1 MTAGTTTPVQR
12 SQSGL
17 LLPAALLVGLL
28 ALLGWQAG
36 ALRLPAAD
44 GMAPVPQTVRIAPRP
59 YAYRAVGSFLSD
71 GAVVDGPL
79 IEVATPA
86 PLELMTYQVSV
97 GEYARCVAAAACRPA
112 QPRRGADR
120 PDLPV
125 TGVSHDD
132 AMRYA
137 DWLGAATGVAW
148 RLPTVAEWVFAAGSR
163 AGDDALGL
171 VANTA
176 NPAERWLAAYAQE
189 TAAATGAA
197 AQPLPRGTGGLNEHG
212 VADLAGPVWEW
223 TATCDG
229 RTTLAPDGSVLRRL
243 EACGAHYLEGRHRAV
258 MTNFV
263 RDAASGGCSTGL
275 PPDNLGFRLV
285 REPGWVGTVAG
296 WWAGLFGGR

>member
-1 MTAGTTTPVQR
+1 MTAGTGTQVQR
-12 SQSGL
+12 RPPGL
-17 LLPAALLVGLL
+17 LLPSVLLVGLL
-28 ALLGWQAG
+28 ALLAWQTG
-36 ALRLPAAD
+36 VLRLPSAVAAIE
-44 GMAPVPQTVRIAPRP
+44 APETVRILPRP
-59 YAYRAVGSFLSD
+59 YTYRAVGSYLND
-71 GAVVDGPL
+71 GAAVDGPR

-86 PLELMTYQVSV
+86 PLELMTYQVSL

-120 PDLPV
+120 ADLPV
-125 TGVSHDD
+125 TGVSYDD
-132 AMRYA
+132 AVRYA
-137 DWLGAATGVAW
+137 IWLSDGTGGTW
-148 RLPTVAEWVFAAGSR
+148 RLPTVREWVFAAGSR

-171 VANTA
+171 AANIS
-176 NPAERWLAAYAQE
+176 NPAERWLAAYARE
-189 TAAATGAA
+189 TAAATGAP
-197 AQPLPRGTGGLNEHG
+197 AQPLPRGTGGVNEYG

-229 RTTLAPDGSVLRRL
+229 RTTLDADGNVLRQL

-285 REPGWVGTVAG
+285 REPGLSNIVTA
-296 WWAGLFGGR
+296 WWTALLGST